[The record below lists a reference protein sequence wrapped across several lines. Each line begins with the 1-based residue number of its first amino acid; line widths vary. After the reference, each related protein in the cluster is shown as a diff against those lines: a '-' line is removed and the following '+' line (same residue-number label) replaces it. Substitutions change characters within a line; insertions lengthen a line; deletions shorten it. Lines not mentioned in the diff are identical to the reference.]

1 MLFRSYCSDTNYN
14 STVNVDVHFL
24 ESGPYLFKNRESNKY
39 MSVEGHSTAAGAQII
54 QESYKGE
61 LWQEFYLQ
69 RDFTTGYIRIR
80 NMNSSQYLGVEN
92 NSSEHDA
99 DIKQYAYSA
108 SSIGQQF
115 KIERISGGDTIK
127 IIPRTGE
134 GQTPQRVVCVANYI
148 DNTDGVHIKQRDF
161 GANDGYYRDEWYAVK
176 LDQEDEV
183 IKNIQKLHNIARQ
196 YSPLNESRAIELTM
210 QFIRR
215 HRYKDTKFVLASGP
229 IDTDFVNYVRGKDMA
244 LYDYFSAHDEDEY
257 DSVPP
262 DKEGE
267 KKHNFYYTAPNGDT
281 IDIPHFASVY
291 NTLQYDSFGLVDMGI
306 AEVRADKLGGWA
318 GDLRSMIP
326 YVLADVNYSN
336 DYNTVY
342 NKTREQIG
350 ADESTSL
357 FGIQDI
363 LADTDAYNIYHLT
376 LFNEESVGGAIIDY
390 YYFGGYLTRFSDFT
404 NNKSRDEI
412 FNLSKDIMTD
422 TLVDLVWKLEKVI
435 KNGDKYTE
443 TEEKLTVTET
453 QMNAICAAYAD
464 YIWAKVQAE

>member
-1 MLFRSYCSDTNYN
+1 
-14 STVNVDVHFL
+14 
-24 ESGPYLFKNRESNKY
+24 
-39 MSVEGHSTAAGAQII
+39 
-54 QESYKGE
+54 
-61 LWQEFYLQ
+61 
-69 RDFTTGYIRIR
+69 
-80 NMNSSQYLGVEN
+80 MNSSQYLGVEN

-148 DNTDGVHIKQRDF
+148 ANTDGVHIKQRDF

-176 LDQEDEV
+176 LDQEAEV

-215 HRYKDTKFVLASGP
+215 HRYKDTKFVLASGQ
-229 IDTDFVNYVRGKDMA
+229 IDTAFVNYVYEQNEELGQYFDG
-244 LYDYFSAHDEDEY
+244 YDDEAAKRHDA
-257 DSVPP
+257 
-262 DKEGE
+262 
-267 KKHNFYYTAPNGDT
+267 FYYTAPNGDT
-281 IDIPHFASVY
+281 IDIPHLAATY
-291 NTLQYDSFGLVDMGI
+291 NVLQYDTSGTLILGL
-306 AEVRADKLGGWA
+306 AENLIDNLGGWA

-326 YVLADVNYSN
+326 CVLVDVNYSN

-363 LADTDAYNIYHLT
+363 LADTDAFNMYISTQLT
-376 LFNEESVGGAIIDY
+376 ICDSIGAVFIDY
-390 YYFGGYLTRFSDFT
+390 YYLGGYLTRFSDFT
-404 NNKSRDEI
+404 LHRTYEEI
-412 FNLSKDIMTD
+412 YNESKGTIDNIA
-422 TLVDLVWKLEKVI
+422 VDAVWPLEKVI
-435 KNGDKYTE
+435 KNGDQYTK